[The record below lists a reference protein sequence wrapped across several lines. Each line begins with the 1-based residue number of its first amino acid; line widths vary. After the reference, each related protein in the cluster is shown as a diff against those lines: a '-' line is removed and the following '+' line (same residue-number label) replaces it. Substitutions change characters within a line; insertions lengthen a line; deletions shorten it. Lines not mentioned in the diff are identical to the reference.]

1 MQLIRKKVSCL
12 FLFYWAQN
20 VFNPDSMLCSVLL
33 GIFTYFV
40 RSSYMWFLFCNSS
53 CFEFV
58 STKRLFFYQFSP
70 YNSIPLKLKRKDCS
84 SGFYATK
91 VWMSRDHIS
100 WHVDLQSCTARSSLL
115 WREETR
121 WRRLK
126 TVFLW
131 AREKEHTYQTHILL
145 VLVSKLRPLRSC
157 FILRGCFNM
166 RIIERTNAPNVNF
179 RKISVRKTIWDPEFS
194 EHLL

>member
-1 MQLIRKKVSCL
+1 MQLLRKKVCCL

-20 VFNPDSMLCSVLL
+20 VSNPDSVLSSVLL

-40 RSSYMWFLFCNSS
+40 RSYMWFLICKSSCQRLVLNSS
-53 CFEFV
+53 VQKPHFH
-58 STKRLFFYQFSP
+58 QFSP
-70 YNSIPLKLKRKDCS
+70 YNSIPLKLKRKDFS

-91 VWMSRDHIS
+91 VWISRDHIS

-115 WREETR
+115 WREEAL

-131 AREKEHTYQTHILL
+131 ARGKEHTYQTHILS
-145 VLVSKLRPLRSC
+145 VLVSKLRLLRSC
-157 FILRGCFNM
+157 FNLSGCFNM
-166 RIIERTNAPNVNF
+166 RNIER
-179 RKISVRKTIWDPEFS
+179 KTKTVGW
-194 EHLL
+194 